1 MSQLN
6 PERCV
11 ACRRTLDTYHFI
23 EQVACCGD
31 CYEKIKGY
39 GDDIE
44 TISNYWMAKNATKS
58 WDHYFM
64 GIAAMVAA
72 KSKDPS
78 SKVGAVIV
86 KDKTIISTG
95 YNGLPRGCNDT
106 DQLRYQ
112 RPLKYKWMTHAEENA
127 ILNGH
132 RNGLSMVDATIYIG
146 PLYPCA
152 KCTGAIIQS
161 GIKKVVCRP
170 SQSGSKWIE
179 EFNISKEMMGESGV
193 EYIEVC

>member
-1 MSQLN
+1 MSLLK
-6 PERCV
+6 PDRCEV
-11 ACRRTLDTYHFI
+11 CRCDII
-23 EQVACCGD
+23 EAVDVESVSCCKECSFLVKKIGPD
-31 CYEKIKGY
+31 AEKIA
-39 GDDIE
+39 
-44 TISNYWMAKNATKS
+44 TFWMSANGRRS

-64 GIAAMVAA
+64 GTAAMVAA

-106 DQLRYQ
+106 ISERYM
-112 RPLKYKWMTHAEENA
+112 RPLKYKWITHAEENA

-132 RNGLSMVDATIYIG
+132 RNGLSMTDSAIYVM

-152 KCTGAIIQS
+152 KCTGAIIQA
-161 GIKKVVCRP
+161 GIKRVICKPLV
-170 SQSGSKWIE
+170 SGKRWEE
-179 EFNISKEMMGESGV
+179 EFTISQEMMREAQI
-193 EYIEVC
+193 EYQQI